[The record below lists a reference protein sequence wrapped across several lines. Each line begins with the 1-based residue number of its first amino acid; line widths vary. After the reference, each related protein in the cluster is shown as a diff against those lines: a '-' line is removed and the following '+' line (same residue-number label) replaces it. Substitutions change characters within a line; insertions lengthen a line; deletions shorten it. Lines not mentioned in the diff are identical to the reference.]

1 MTTNVSDYINVSKK
15 MAELGCRY
23 PDRLALLPVNFKSA
37 SSITEFLQASEAATI
52 RKLLLAEGLLLDDI
66 VDKSQR
72 PPYLKNK
79 SHEWVAPIIFI
90 SASLYSQNPALVH
103 VALSVLAHYATD
115 FFKGMGGTHE
125 VSLSIVSEKK
135 KNESYKEVSYKGP
148 VGGLKDL
155 AEVIREVMDE

>member
-1 MTTNVSDYINVSKK
+1 MTTNISDYINVSKK
-15 MAELGCRY
+15 MADLGCRY

-52 RKLLLAEGLLLDDI
+52 RKLLLAEGLPLDDI
-66 VDKSQR
+66 LNQSQR

-79 SHEWVAPIIFI
+79 SHEWVAPVIFI
-90 SASLYSQNPALVH
+90 SASLYSQNPALVS
-103 VALSVLAHYATD
+103 VALSVLANYATD

-125 VSLSIVSEKK
+125 VSLNIVSEKK
-135 KNESYKEVSYKGP
+135 KNESYKQVSYKGP

-155 AEVIREVMDE
+155 AEVIREVMNE